1 MKGYQIT
8 FYTLHNR
15 RHHGRQMH
23 EWLMQAAKD
32 QGIRGSTA
40 IEAVEGYDH
49 AGQRHSVH
57 FFSLTDQP
65 MEITMAMTE
74 AQATLFF
81 QLLEKEEV
89 NLFYVKTAV
98 EFGTVGALEEP
109 DADSATVK
117 RKR

>member
-15 RHHGRQMH
+15 RHRGHQMH
-23 EWLMQAAKD
+23 EWLMQAAKA

-40 IEAVEGYDH
+40 IEAAQGYDH
-49 AGQRHSVH
+49 AGRRHSMHV
-57 FFSLTDQP
+57 FDLTDQP

-74 AQATLFF
+74 EQANRFF
-81 QLLEKEEV
+81 HLLEQEEV

-98 EFGTVGALEEP
+98 EFGTVGASELP
-109 DADSATVK
+109 DADGAGAEE
-117 RKR
+117 